1 MRIGPMHDR
10 IRIEAPATTRDALGA
25 PQRNWTPVYESA
37 AQIETLTGR
46 EYFTNSREEAADTIR
61 IRMRFPAKA
70 LNITADH
77 RAIDTR
83 RGNVYAISAVL
94 FDDKRTM
101 MTLACTSGVS
111 DG

>member
-10 IRIEAPATTRDALGA
+10 IRIEEPATVKDGFGA
-25 PQRNWTPVYESA
+25 PSRQWTAVYESA
-37 AQIETLTGR
+37 AQIETLNGR
-46 EYFTNSREEAADTIR
+46 EYFSNNREEAADTVR
-61 IRMRFPAKA
+61 IRMRYPPRA
-70 LNITADH
+70 LNLTSDH

-83 RGNVYAISAVL
+83 RGIVYAISAVL
-94 FDDKRTM
+94 FDDKRTL